1 MEDSDGTDSPLT
13 TLRATIQKLERS
25 GSVDFELAGHSFER
39 PPEVCQGAEQG
50 DRLLGHTVC
59 RRQSTLRF
67 QVTVKDSMVWKPS
80 AVQLKNVKQKNGASY
95 FDAQLCLAS
104 PVIQQAGD
112 IKHPSV

>member
-1 MEDSDGTDSPLT
+1 MFSLESDEVAVVMEDSDGTDSPLT

-67 QVTVKDSMVWKPS
+67 QVTVIEGFHGMEAECS
-80 AVQLKNVKQKNGASY
+80 AVEECEAEEWGEL
-95 FDAQLCLAS
+95 L
-104 PVIQQAGD
+104 
-112 IKHPSV
+112 